1 MADNQYT
8 VQDLQDNL
16 NYIQDTKALIKQA
29 IINKGQT
36 ITDNDTFRSYKD
48 KIAAIKTGEMTE
60 QEYNAAINTAYNIL
74 GDEPPQS

>member
-16 NYIQDTKALIKQA
+16 NYIEDTKNLIKQA
-29 IINKGQT
+29 IIAKGQT

-48 KIAAIKTGEMTE
+48 KILAIKTGEMTE
-60 QEYNAAINTAYNIL
+60 EEYNAAMATAQSIL
-74 GDEPPQS
+74 ED